1 MLFGIISPNLIIFNG
16 ALMEKERVKRKLAAI
31 MNADVKDYSRLM
43 RDDEATTVRTL
54 NSYRQVMTT
63 LILQHYG
70 RVVDSPGDNL
80 LADFNSVVDAVQAA
94 VAIQKELKVRN
105 AELPENRKMRFRIG
119 INLGDV
125 IVEDERIYGDGVNI
139 AARLEGLAEPGGICI
154 SRTAYDQ
161 IEDKLPLGYEYIG
174 EKYVKNIPKPV
185 HAYRVLLEP
194 EETPRRSRT
203 EERPEHRQT
212 LKEPGTIVIETRRR
226 DRRQWTRKRFFRS
239 LRAYC
244 LVVGVLLIINLLKS
258 PERLWVLWLAIPW
271 GVLIL
276 LRWWQS
282 IQSSSKDR
290 DRPGEG
296 AETPEQ
302 ETRPPAG
309 SGRTGTLVIQIEPK
323 GKTRS
328 REKKVNIRIPLQVL
342 GAGMKLGSVLP
353 SHAREKINDALREK
367 GLDVDLFSLN
377 RDDLGETLRSLGDL
391 SIDVDRE
398 DRTVKIFYE

>member
-1 MLFGIISPNLIIFNG
+1 
-16 ALMEKERVKRKLAAI
+16 MEKERVKRKLAAI
-31 MNADVKDYSRLM
+31 LNADVKDYSGLM
-43 RDDEATTVRTL
+43 RDDEAATVRTL

-80 LADFNSVVDAVQAA
+80 LAEFNSVVDAVQSA

-105 AELPENRKMRFRIG
+105 AELPDNRRMRFRIG

-125 IVEDERIYGDGVNI
+125 IVEDDRIYGDGVNI

-174 EKYVKNIPKPV
+174 EKYVKNIPRPI

-194 EETPRRSRT
+194 EETTRESWT
-203 EERPEHRQT
+203 EERPEHRET
-212 LKEPGTIVIETRRR
+212 LREPSHIVIETRRR
-226 DRRQWTRKRFFRS
+226 DRRQRTRKSFFRN
-239 LRAYC
+239 LRGYC
-244 LVVGVLLIINLLKS
+244 FVVGVLLIINLLKS
-258 PERLWVLWLAIPW
+258 PEKLWVLWVAIPW

-276 LRWWQS
+276 LRGWQS
-282 IQSSSKDR
+282 LESSSKDR
-290 DRPGEG
+290 VSPGEG
-296 AETPEQ
+296 GETPEQ

-309 SGRTGTLVIQIEPK
+309 SGRRGTLVIQIDPK
-323 GKTRS
+323 GKTHS

-342 GAGMKLGSVLP
+342 RAGMKLGTVLP

-377 RDDLGETLRSLGDL
+377 RDDLDEMLRSIGDL

-398 DRTVKIFYE
+398 DRTVRIFYE

>member
-1 MLFGIISPNLIIFNG
+1 MLIGIITANSIIFNG
-16 ALMEKERVKRKLAAI
+16 ASMEKERVKRKLAAI
-31 MNADVKDYSRLM
+31 LNADAKDYSQLM
-43 RDDEATTVRTL
+43 RDDEAATVRTL

-80 LADFNSVVDAVQAA
+80 LAEFNSVVDAVQGA

-105 AELPENRKMRFRIG
+105 AELPENRKMLFRIG

-125 IVEDERIYGDGVNI
+125 IVEDDRIYGDGVNI

-174 EKYVKNIPKPV
+174 EKYVKNIPKPI

-194 EETPRRSRT
+194 EETWRKIRV
-203 EERPEHRQT
+203 EESPEHRET
-212 LKEPGTIVIETRRR
+212 LRKSGRIIIETRGR
-226 DRRQWTRKRFFRS
+226 DRRQWTRKRFFRN
-239 LRAYC
+239 LRTYC
-244 LVVGVLLIINLLKS
+244 FVVGVLLIINLRES
-258 PERLWVLWLAIPW
+258 PGRLWVLWIAIPW

-276 LRWWQS
+276 LRGWQF
-282 IQSSSKDR
+282 IQASSK

-296 AETPEQ
+296 DEDREE
-302 ETRPPAG
+302 ETRPPAAPEKA
-309 SGRTGTLVIQIEPK
+309 GTLVIQIEPR
-323 GKTRS
+323 GKMHHR
-328 REKKVNIRIPLQVL
+328 REKVSIRIPLQVL

-353 SHAREKINDALREK
+353 SHAKEKINDAFREK

-377 RDDLGETLRSLGDL
+377 RDDLDKMLRSMGDS
-391 SIDVDRE
+391 SIEVERE
-398 DRTVKIFYE
+398 DRTVRIFYE

>member
-1 MLFGIISPNLIIFNG
+1 MLFGIVIANPIIFNG

-31 MNADVKDYSRLM
+31 LNADVKDYSRLM
-43 RDDEATTVRTL
+43 RDDEEATVRTL

-80 LADFNSVVDAVQAA
+80 LAEFNSVVDAVQGA

-105 AELPENRKMRFRIG
+105 AELPENRKMQFRIG

-125 IVEDERIYGDGVNI
+125 IVEDDRIYGDGVNI

-194 EETPRRSRT
+194 EETSRRIRA
-203 EERPEHRQT
+203 EESPEHGKR
-212 LKEPGTIVIETRRR
+212 LREPGRIVIEMRRR
-226 DRRQWTRKRFFRS
+226 DRRQWTRKRFFRN
-239 LRAYC
+239 LRGYC
-244 LVVGVLLIINLLKS
+244 FVVGVLLIINLLKS
-258 PERLWVLWLAIPW
+258 PERLWVLWVAIPW
-271 GVLIL
+271 GALIL
-276 LRWWQS
+276 LRGWQF
-282 IQSSSKDR
+282 IQASSK

-296 AETPEQ
+296 DATPE
-302 ETRPPAG
+302 EEIRPPAV

-323 GKTRS
+323 GKMRDKK
-328 REKKVNIRIPLQVL
+328 EKVNIRIPLQVL
-342 GAGMKLGSVLP
+342 RAGMKLGSVLP

-367 GLDVDLFSLN
+367 GLDMDLFSLN
-377 RDDLGETLRSLGDL
+377 RDELDEMLRSMGDS

-398 DRTVKIFYE
+398 DRTVKIFFE